1 MRWSAKPMW
10 MATVRSTMRSLWRWW
25 WQNEPCHVRRKLRR
39 STAAFFKCC
48 CFGPCRLNC
57 VDWASCSDRTWQNCI
72 MDRYCWKIVD
82 EDRYCI
88 YWYCIASAIWVWFA
102 EAMA

>member
-1 MRWSAKPMW
+1 MRWSAKLTW

-72 MDRYCWKIVD
+72 MDRDLNFLWK
-82 EDRYCI
+82 
-88 YWYCIASAIWVWFA
+88 SSK
-102 EAMA
+102 